1 MAASWPVAGVIA
13 LPKGPQGPPQSGQ
26 LPDLCLTVGQQQ
38 KQLPP
43 RHGARSHGGAEDRH
57 TAKATGWV
65 GARADGRPH
74 FTPLY
79 PRPALQRAVPLA
91 VALACGA
98 LLGACRN
105 QPQVQAR
112 PPLSV
117 QVEAAKPARFGEV
130 VNTVSTLEAL
140 GEVNMAAQAGGR
152 IQRLFVRQGDLVRPG
167 QPLLVLD
174 QTQTRADVARLEA
187 EMETKKL
194 NYLRFEYL
202 VSQGAASPIQRD
214 QLRQDFIS
222 TRMNLISRAAD
233 LGFRD
238 LRAPIAGIV
247 GDVQVKEG
255 DVIQAG
261 APFTKIIRND
271 RLVARIDVP
280 AVFSARLRPGLPVIL
295 MDPASN
301 RPIAQSAIRSLD
313 PAVAP
318 GTQALLAKAD
328 FPNPTGL
335 LRNGLRTRTTLVLDA
350 RDQLSVP
357 FAAVS
362 QISGQS
368 FVFVA
373 GSLAE
378 LAQRPGQAQLD
389 TLRNLP
395 PSTLFALQTPVLL
408 GPLQNNRYPVLA
420 GLKPGQNVIT
430 TNLINLR
437 HGLPV
442 RLY

>member
-1 MAASWPVAGVIA
+1 MTPSRLAPGVDSLQKGPAALASSRRRDTAWATASAAASATASPTASATASATALVA
-13 LPKGPQGPPQSGQ
+13 
-26 LPDLCLTVGQQQ
+26 
-38 KQLPP
+38 
-43 RHGARSHGGAEDRH
+43 
-57 TAKATGWV
+57 
-65 GARADGRPH
+65 
-74 FTPLY
+74 
-79 PRPALQRAVPLA
+79 
-91 VALACGA
+91 ALACSA
-98 LLGACRN
+98 VLAACSN
-105 QPQVQAR
+105 QAQAPTR
-112 PPLSV
+112 PPLTV
-117 QVEAAKPARFGEV
+117 QTEAAQVARFGDV
-130 VNTVSTLEAL
+130 LNTVSTLEAL
-140 GEVNMAAQAGGR
+140 GEVNMATQASGR
-152 IQRLFVRQGDLVRPG
+152 VLRLFVRQGDLVRPG

-187 EMETKKL
+187 EAETKEL
-194 NYLRFEYL
+194 NYMRFEYL

-255 DVIQAG
+255 DVVQAG

-301 RPIAQSAIRSLD
+301 RPIAQSMIRSLD
-313 PAVAP
+313 PAVVP

-328 FPNPTGL
+328 FPNPTGV
-335 LRNGLRTRTTLVLDA
+335 LRNGLRTRTTVVLDA

-357 FAAVS
+357 FAAVT

-368 FVFVA
+368 FVYVA

-378 LAQRPGQAQLD
+378 LAQRPGQAKLD

>member
-1 MAASWPVAGVIA
+1 
-13 LPKGPQGPPQSGQ
+13 
-26 LPDLCLTVGQQQ
+26 
-38 KQLPP
+38 
-43 RHGARSHGGAEDRH
+43 
-57 TAKATGWV
+57 
-65 GARADGRPH
+65 
-74 FTPLY
+74 
-79 PRPALQRAVPLA
+79 
-91 VALACGA
+91 
-98 LLGACRN
+98 
-105 QPQVQAR
+105 
-112 PPLSV
+112 
-117 QVEAAKPARFGEV
+117 
-130 VNTVSTLEAL
+130 
-140 GEVNMAAQAGGR
+140 
-152 IQRLFVRQGDLVRPG
+152 
-167 QPLLVLD
+167 
-174 QTQTRADVARLEA
+174 
-187 EMETKKL
+187 
-194 NYLRFEYL
+194 
-202 VSQGAASPIQRD
+202 
-214 QLRQDFIS
+214 
-222 TRMNLISRAAD
+222 
-233 LGFRD
+233 
-238 LRAPIAGIV
+238 
-247 GDVQVKEG
+247 VQVKEG
-255 DVIQAG
+255 DVVQAG

-301 RPIAQSAIRSLD
+301 RPIAQSMIRSLD
-313 PAVAP
+313 PAVAA

-328 FPNPTGL
+328 FANPTGL
-335 LRNGLRTRTTLVLDA
+335 LRNGLRTRTTVVLDA

-357 FAAVS
+357 FAAVT